1 MDFGDQGKDLMDMT
15 DGLLVRTERGRLA
28 AGGNYKKFKKKTRGG
43 VETRQE
49 RQRSVVR
56 GGGEVWQNGPRGTR
70 PPNWYLNTRA
80 EQNCCYHKKLMN

>member
-1 MDFGDQGKDLMDMT
+1 MWCGRRQGRVTTGELTRKKNNKKMD
-15 DGLLVRTERGRLA
+15 
-28 AGGNYKKFKKKTRGG
+28 RGG
-43 VETRQE
+43 VEERQE
-49 RQRSVVR
+49 RKGSVVR

>member
-1 MDFGDQGKDLMDMT
+1 MDMK
-15 DGLLVRTERGRLA
+15 DGLV
-28 AGGNYKKFKKKTRGG
+28 GGGGQTRGG
-43 VETRQE
+43 VETRGE
-49 RQRSVVR
+49 RQKSVVR

>member
-1 MDFGDQGKDLMDMT
+1 MKD
-15 DGLLVRTERGRLA
+15 GRLLRA
-28 AGGNYKKFKKKTRGG
+28 ERRRLAIAEESCREAKKEGRKWAKADRK
-43 VETRQE
+43 EE

-80 EQNCCYHKKLMN
+80 QQNCCYHKKLMN

>member
-1 MDFGDQGKDLMDMT
+1 M
-15 DGLLVRTERGRLA
+15 VWTERGRVA
-28 AGGNYKKFKKKTRGG
+28 TGGNYQKRNKKIKNDKKMDRGG
-43 VETRQE
+43 VEERQE
-49 RQRSVVR
+49 RKRSVVR